1 MESINISQALKME
14 LHDEIILYHTNG
26 AYSLLNEYPQF
37 PSWKSNFQELKT
49 KYKKIP
55 RGKLLDFISF
65 DFIIEHKEELL
76 NQEPQQ
82 LVWTYMYGNRHESAL
97 KLHHS
102 TTKGQ
107 YVYVLTNEA
116 YPGICKIGKA
126 VSPISRVKQIN
137 GAGIVSEWQL
147 RWALPVSD
155 GYALENIVHQNL
167 EVVRMDSFQG
177 SSREFF
183 QISLEKAIQTIE
195 NLGGMFKVSEGI
207 YYEGM

>member
-1 MESINISQALKME
+1 MES
-14 LHDEIILYHTNG
+14 HGEIILYHTNG
-26 AYSLLNEYPQF
+26 AQSSLNEYSQF
-37 PSWKSNFQELKT
+37 SSWRSNFQELKT

-55 RGKLLDFISF
+55 RGKLLDFLSF
-65 DFIIEHKEELL
+65 DFIIEHREELIE
-76 NQEPQQ
+76 QDPQQ
-82 LVWTYMYGNRHESAL
+82 LVWTYMYGKNVESAL

-107 YVYVLTNEA
+107 YVYILTNEA

-126 VSPISRVKQIN
+126 VSPISRVRQIN

-167 EVVRMDSFQG
+167 EVVRMNSFQG

-183 QISLEKAIQTIE
+183 EISLEEAIRTIE
-195 NLGGMFKVSEGI
+195 SFGEMFKINEGI
-207 YYEGM
+207 YYE